1 MKTNLRIVLTLS
13 ALVLATTACS
23 RPRLVPKAEEPETP
37 VEDRTPI
44 TETQKLDSFTE
55 IEFKGGGTIYLEQA
69 NENSIKIEGSKTAVE
84 AVKIEIRNGRLF
96 IDQDRSAWQLL
107 VNVEAP
113 TFTISFSD
121 LSYFKLEG
129 GARVI
134 ANDLKLEK
142 LSLDVSGGATLSMD
156 DFFAESIV
164 MDIEGGVSVEINGEA
179 SRQDL
184 NFSGGINYK
193 AEDFKGDDVKLKMEG
208 AGNAIL
214 WARQS
219 LDLDLSGAYNVKYY
233 GNPRLSQNVQGV
245 GNLEALG
252 EK

>member
-1 MKTNLRIVLTLS
+1 MRTNLRIILTFS
-13 ALVLATTACS
+13 VLVLVTTACS
-23 RPRLVPKAEEPETP
+23 VPHLVPKAEEPVTA
-37 VEDRTPI
+37 VEERTPI

-69 NENSIKIEGSKTAVE
+69 NENSIKIEGSKIAVE
-84 AVKIEIRNGRLF
+84 AVRIEIRNGRLL
-96 IDQDRSAWQLL
+96 IDQDQSVWQLL
-107 VNVEAP
+107 TNVEAP

-121 LSYFKLEG
+121 LSHFKLEG

-134 ANDLKLEK
+134 ANDLKLEN
-142 LSLDVSGGATLSMD
+142 LSLKVSGGATLSMD

-179 SRQDL
+179 SQQDL
-184 NFSGGINYK
+184 NFSGGINYN
-193 AEDFKGDDVKLKMEG
+193 AEDFKGEDVKLKMEG

-214 WARQS
+214 WARQN

-233 GNPRLSQNVQGV
+233 GKPRLSQNVQGI

>member
-13 ALVLATTACS
+13 VLVLATTACS
-23 RPRLVPKAEEPETP
+23 RPRLVPKTEEPETP
-37 VEDRTPI
+37 AEDRTPI
-44 TETQKLDSFTE
+44 TETQKLESFTE

-84 AVKIEIRNGRLF
+84 AVKIEIRNGRLL
-96 IDQDRSAWQLL
+96 IDQDQSAWQWLTE
-107 VNVEAP
+107 VETP

-121 LSYFKLEG
+121 LSHFKLEG

-134 ANDLKLEK
+134 ANDLKLEN
-142 LSLDVSGGATLSMD
+142 LNLEVSGGATLSMD

-164 MDIEGGVSVEINGEA
+164 MDIEGGVSVEISGEA

-214 WARQS
+214 WARQN

-233 GNPRLSQNVQGV
+233 GEPRLSQNVQGV

-252 EK
+252 DK